1 MLKLAFK
8 ARSTSATD
16 STAKSSLLVNKSPNS
31 PSRKTEIM
39 SYPIIPLVPN
49 WDSTKSEQSNIIV
62 TKYQPNTIE
71 ARSSR
76 TKINTT
82 NVTFSV
88 SVNITNGTAVDTF
101 LRERNGKAFR
111 VENDTMLYSCTEWT
125 IQALGEGVDLF
136 SATFE
141 QVRRFL

>member
-1 MLKLAFK
+1 
-8 ARSTSATD
+8 
-16 STAKSSLLVNKSPNS
+16 
-31 PSRKTEIM
+31 
-39 SYPIIPLVPN
+39 
-49 WDSTKSEQSNIIV
+49 
-62 TKYQPNTIE
+62 
-71 ARSSR
+71 
-76 TKINTT
+76 
-82 NVTFSV
+82 
-88 SVNITNGTAVDTF
+88 

>member
-1 MLKLAFK
+1 
-8 ARSTSATD
+8 
-16 STAKSSLLVNKSPNS
+16 
-31 PSRKTEIM
+31 M

-88 SVNITNGTAVDTF
+88 SVNITKGTAVDTF